1 MRGETAVGTFAQL
14 LEAQPQ
20 PPGRKAA
27 RINYESILATN
38 AGTFA
43 LYQK

>member
-1 MRGETAVGTFAQL
+1 MRDESPRPTIALTSSL
-14 LEAQPQ
+14 PEERLP
-20 PPGRKAA
+20 
-27 RINYESILATN
+27 RINSYESILATN

>member
-1 MRGETAVGTFAQL
+1 LEHSHKL

-20 PPGRKAA
+20 PAGRKAA
-27 RINYESILATN
+27 HIKSYESILATN